1 MTSMEAQR
9 NGASIPCDC
18 FTPLYASPELAMAAL
33 TSTGQTLDGVD
44 VVPALDMWS
53 AGIVLLDVLAHCAA
67 LEETKTSLQQA
78 MLFEKGN
85 SLDEWY
91 RWLSSPAE
99 LEIAEILSVAPAASV
114 DLFQS
119 APGLQELLA
128 GLLAKDPSKRLSPMK
143 LGSQSFICT
152 ARNVEAQL
160 MCSPDVVAA

>member
-53 AGIVLLDVLAHCAA
+53 AGVVLLDVLAHCAA

-78 MLFEKGN
+78 MLFDSGN

-91 RWLSSPAE
+91 RWIASPGK
-99 LEIAEILSVAPAASV
+99 LDIDEILSMAPAVSV
-114 DLFQS
+114 
-119 APGLQELLA
+119 E
-128 GLLAKDPSKRLSPMK
+128 
-143 LGSQSFICT
+143 
-152 ARNVEAQL
+152 
-160 MCSPDVVAA
+160 